1 MRTQFPL
8 KYIFLFLNSQTHVH
22 FRENTPGPAEVWFI
36 RTNILNFSTS
46 VQEQQK
52 LLKYLLRIPGDRIF
66 CWSEMTAESQ
76 ATEQQLQ
83 GCTGQRGSM
92 YEHWINSDLS
102 ILISMTFS

>member
-1 MRTQFPL
+1 MTNEKLLLFLSAKLRILLEQNENSFQFPL

-66 CWSEMTAESQ
+66 C
-76 ATEQQLQ
+76 
-83 GCTGQRGSM
+83 
-92 YEHWINSDLS
+92 
-102 ILISMTFS
+102 

>member
-1 MRTQFPL
+1 MTNEKLLLFLSAKLRILLEQNENSFQFPL
-8 KYIFLFLNSQTHVH
+8 KYIFFFLNSQTHVH

-66 CWSEMTAESQ
+66 C
-76 ATEQQLQ
+76 
-83 GCTGQRGSM
+83 
-92 YEHWINSDLS
+92 
-102 ILISMTFS
+102 